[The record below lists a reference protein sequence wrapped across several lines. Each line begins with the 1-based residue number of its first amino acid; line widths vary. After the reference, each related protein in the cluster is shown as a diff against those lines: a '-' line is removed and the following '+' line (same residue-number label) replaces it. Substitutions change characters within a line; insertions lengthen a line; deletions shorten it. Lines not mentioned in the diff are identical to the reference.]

1 MEKLTDRAFINS
13 WLEYFGI
20 SRPVLALSLARMADA
35 MGNSILFI
43 LIPLY
48 VAKLPHDYFSFAVPV
63 MVGILISAFGF
74 FTSIFQPVMGAL
86 TDWLGRRKIMIQV
99 GLALIGL
106 STLAFIGAGNYLDL
120 LLLRLLQG
128 LGVALTIPASLS
140 LMTAIT
146 HKKTRGG
153 SMGVF
158 STFRMIGFAIGP
170 MIGGYL
176 QVRYGFDAAFYVGAG
191 FIFLAMLFVHL
202 WVNEIPIQQSKD
214 FKERFKWIDLDL
226 IDPGIVSAATAT
238 FAMAMAF
245 SMVTTLENEIN
256 ARLNITA
263 FGFSVAFSMLMV
275 GRLVFQVPLGKYSD
289 YIGRKPLILAGL
301 LLMSISTALLGL
313 AQNSTHLIILR
324 LAQGVAAAGIASPA
338 FALTADLSTE
348 GGEGRQM
355 SLITMGFTLGIAVGP
370 LLAGV
375 LAVVSYELPF
385 FAIGFLCLLDV
396 PLVLRYLPETVQRK
410 TVLFRPQESS

>member
-1 MEKLTDRAFINS
+1 
-13 WLEYFGI
+13 
-20 SRPVLALSLARMADA
+20 MADA

-43 LIPLY
+43 LIPIY
-48 VAKLPHDYFSFAVPV
+48 VAKLPHEYFSFAVPV
-63 MVGILISAFGF
+63 MVGILISAFGL
-74 FTSIFQPVMGAL
+74 FTSIFQPLMGAL
-86 TDWLGRRKIMIQV
+86 SDWLGKRKALIQA

-106 STLAFIGAGNYLDL
+106 STLAFIGAQNYMHL

-146 HKKTRGG
+146 EKKTRGG

-158 STFRMIGFAIGP
+158 STFRMVGFAIGP
-170 MIGGYL
+170 VVGGYL
-176 QVRYGFDAAFYVGAG
+176 QVKHGFDAAFYVGAG
-191 FIFLAMLFVHL
+191 FIALAMLFVHL
-202 WVNEIPIQQSKD
+202 WVNEVPVLNSKEIR
-214 FKERFKWIDLDL
+214 ERFKWLDLDL
-226 IDPGIVSAATAT
+226 INPGILSAATAT

-256 ARLNITA
+256 AKLNITA

-275 GRLVFQVPLGKYSD
+275 GRLIFQVPLGKYSD

-301 LLMSISTALLGL
+301 VVMALSTALLGI
-313 AQNSTHLIILR
+313 AQNMTHLVILR

-370 LLAGV
+370 LLAGI

-385 FAIGFLCLLDV
+385 FAIGLLCLLDV
-396 PLVLRYLPETVQRK
+396 PLVLRYLPETVRSSK
-410 TVLFRPQESS
+410 VLFQPQETP